1 MNKSATTNFVKY
13 QGTGNDF
20 IIIDGRGEILELPV
34 KLMCDR
40 HFGIG
45 ADGLIILAKSET
57 SDFEMIYYNSDG
69 FIGSMCGNGARCSI
83 QFAKNNKIINS
94 ETTSFKAYDGCHYGS
109 INQNMISLSMNPDLE
124 KSILKGSS
132 FSISF

>member
-20 IIIDGRGEILELPV
+20 IIIDGRGKIPELPV
-34 KLMCDR
+34 KLMCHR

-45 ADGLIILAKSET
+45 ADGLMILAKSET

-69 FIGSMCGNGARCSI
+69 NLSSMCGNGGRCI
-83 QFAKNNKIINS
+83 AHFAANFIFHNQTKFTFESPDGLHKAII
-94 ETTSFKAYDGCHYGS
+94 E
-109 INQNMISLSMNPDLE
+109 Q
-124 KSILKGSS
+124 
-132 FSISF
+132 